1 MARSGKQKGKG
12 KKPRR
17 YSAGSIVK
25 VVMSKDFEAGFMEEM
40 YNVMA
45 SVNFDMDEKRT
56 QEYIR

>member
-1 MARSGKQKGKG
+1 MAKSKKQKR
-12 KKPRR
+12 KPKTRC
-17 YSAGSIVK
+17 SSVDIVK

-45 SVNFDMDEKRT
+45 SMNFDMDEKRRP